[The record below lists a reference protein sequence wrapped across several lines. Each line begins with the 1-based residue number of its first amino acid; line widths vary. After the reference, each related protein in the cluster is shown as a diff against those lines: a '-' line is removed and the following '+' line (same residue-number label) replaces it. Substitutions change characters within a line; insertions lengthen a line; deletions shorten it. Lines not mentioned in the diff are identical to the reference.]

1 MPPSAA
7 YSSSK
12 LSLRVVTAL
21 VLAVTYAVLVLL
33 LPGISYGPI
42 QVRVA
47 DILSPLP
54 YVMGL
59 ESVLGLTLGTLIANV
74 LSPYGVWDIAIGTLC
89 TFTYTLI
96 DWMLGRV
103 LGYRRWA
110 LAVIAIVNSVTVG
123 LYIGALLIGVIAEGG
138 DPAYL
143 FILLTGESLIPMSIG
158 SFLLVPTVR
167 RYLKRFG

>member
-96 DWMLGRV
+96 DWVLGRV
-103 LGYRRWA
+103 LGYRRWT
-110 LAVIAIVNSVTVG
+110 LAVVAIVNSVTVG

-167 RYLKRFG
+167 RYLKRFS

>member
-1 MPPSAA
+1 MPLSAA

-96 DWMLGRV
+96 DWVLGRV
-103 LGYRRWA
+103 LGYRRWT
-110 LAVIAIVNSVTVG
+110 LAVVAIVNSVTVG

-167 RYLKRFG
+167 RYLKRFS

>member
-1 MPPSAA
+1 MSLSAA

-96 DWMLGRV
+96 DWVLGRV
-103 LGYRRWA
+103 LGYRRWT
-110 LAVIAIVNSVTVG
+110 LAVVAIVNSVTVG

>member
-7 YSSSK
+7 YSGSK

-59 ESVLGLTLGTLIANV
+59 ESVLGLTLGTLISNV

-96 DWMLGRV
+96 DWVLGRV
-103 LGYRRWA
+103 LGYRRWT
-110 LAVIAIVNSVTVG
+110 LAVVAIVNSVTVG

-167 RYLKRFG
+167 RYLKRFS

>member
-1 MPPSAA
+1 MSPSAA

-59 ESVLGLTLGTLIANV
+59 ESVLGLTLGTLISNV

-96 DWMLGRV
+96 DWVLGRV
-103 LGYRRWA
+103 LGYRRWT
-110 LAVIAIVNSVTVG
+110 LAVVAIVNSVTVG

>member
-1 MPPSAA
+1 MPPSAS

-12 LSLRVVTAL
+12 LSLRVITAL

-96 DWMLGRV
+96 DWVLGRV
-103 LGYRRWA
+103 LGYRRWT
-110 LAVIAIVNSVTVG
+110 LAVVAIVNSVTVG

-167 RYLKRFG
+167 RYLKRFS

>member
-1 MPPSAA
+1 MPPSAS

-96 DWMLGRV
+96 DWVLGRV
-103 LGYRRWA
+103 LGYRRWI
-110 LAVIAIVNSVTVG
+110 LAVVAIVNSVTVG

>member
-96 DWMLGRV
+96 DWVLGRV
-103 LGYRRWA
+103 LGYRRWT
-110 LAVIAIVNSVTVG
+110 LAVVAIVNSVTVG

>member
-1 MPPSAA
+1 MPLSAA

-96 DWMLGRV
+96 DWVLGRV

-167 RYLKRFG
+167 RYLKRFS

>member
-7 YSSSK
+7 YSGSK

-59 ESVLGLTLGTLIANV
+59 ESVLGLTLGTLISNV

-96 DWMLGRV
+96 DWVLGRV

-123 LYIGALLIGVIAEGG
+123 LYIGVLLIGVIAEGG

-167 RYLKRFG
+167 RYLKRFS

>member
-12 LSLRVVTAL
+12 LSLRVITAL

-96 DWMLGRV
+96 DWVLGRV
-103 LGYRRWA
+103 LGYRRWT
-110 LAVIAIVNSVTVG
+110 LAVVAIVNSVTVG

-167 RYLKRFG
+167 RYLKRFS